1 MIKPMVYS
9 HSVTSAATWFL
20 PKFITHGE
28 FHAAT
33 LLGARARIQ
42 FRKGTGGQVII
53 KPMVYS
59 HSSQSVSQS
68 ISQSV
73 NHSVILAKQT
83 LQFHLGKTESIDIL
97 EHSVF
102 QFYQVDK
109 TERP

>member
-9 HSVTSAATWFL
+9 HSVTRAATWFL
-20 PKFITHGE
+20 PKVITHGE

-59 HSSQSVSQS
+59 HSVTRA
-68 ISQSV
+68 
-73 NHSVILAKQT
+73 AK
-83 LQFHLGKTESIDIL
+83 S
-97 EHSVF
+97 
-102 QFYQVDK
+102 
-109 TERP
+109 